1 METPASDLL
10 KSEQP
15 LPPLPDVAFRLLRLV
30 GTDAPV
36 DTLAAAIASDAAVS
50 ARVLRLANSVA
61 LRGGRPVA
69 DLNEACLRIG
79 QVQLRQ
85 LVLGL
90 VFVRHFPRRAAF
102 DYKRFWR
109 HSLYVALAS
118 EALQSHVA
126 PGVAEADLYTSGL
139 LHDIGIPLLNLST
152 PTRYREIIATVRN
165 QGADLLAHEREVLG
179 VDHEQ
184 AAAHLLG
191 QWALPGGVV
200 AAARHHSAP
209 AGAPAPLRPQVA
221 AVHLADRLA
230 RWRGHDHGI
239 VPRDE
244 TVKVDALVALGLP
257 VDAAEAVAA
266 EIETR
271 EAAIEE
277 ILASD

>member
-1 METPASDLL
+1 MEPTASDLL
-10 KSEQP
+10 KSEHP

-30 GTDAPV
+30 GTDAPLGLFS
-36 DTLAAAIASDAAVS
+36 DAIASDAATS

-61 LRGGRPVA
+61 LRGGNPVA
-69 DLNEACLRIG
+69 DLAEACLRIG
-79 QVQLRQ
+79 QVHLRQ

-109 HSLYVALAS
+109 HSLHVALAS
-118 EALQSHVA
+118 EALQARHA
-126 PGVAEADLYTSGL
+126 PRSDAAALYTAGL
-139 LHDIGIPLLNLST
+139 LHDIGIPFLNLST
-152 PTRYREIIATVRN
+152 PTRYREIISAVRN
-165 QGADLLAHEREVLG
+165 KGADLLVRERETLG

-191 QWALPGGVV
+191 RWKLPEAVV
-200 AAARHHSAP
+200 AAARHHSNPAVAP
-209 AGAPAPLRPQVA
+209 EAHRAFVA

-239 VPRDE
+239 VPHNE
-244 TVKVDALVALGLP
+244 TVGVEVLEALGLP
-257 VDAAEAVAA
+257 AAEAEAIAA

-277 ILASD
+277 ILAED